1 MMTKK
6 YNKLRAV
13 VLVFTFLWT
22 SFSPLFG
29 EDGKW
34 VIAAQKFIYARGQ
47 TKNAVTSN
55 IEETIPINILEKISR
70 SLERNIMPNERFE
83 RENYKLRTERQ
94 SLYLQLSSEY
104 KKRDSLVLNN
114 YSDMR
119 MKSELKAEE
128 KKIKQIQEKLEKNI
142 AEQKEKYEK
151 AEAQMHLAAGEVD
164 DDDNVELNEAELV
177 KNLIKNIFEQSE
189 DLITEENIALYKDS
203 VESLFKT
210 TVKVKE
216 TDYTEPLFEK
226 EVVSS
231 GINGLIT
238 GQITSYGDFISVA
251 VDLYNYP
258 GAKKIGSVMEVGEIK
273 ELDLITSEIS
283 RQILPMIVNTLPVKF
298 VFSIEPEEAKEKLSI
313 YVDDVLQ
320 KMENDTVSL
329 DSGSHRIQFVSE
341 GYKSAGVTYFF
352 EGNKKY
358 NIEVKFEKPVIGHI
372 QLQLKNELPGNI
384 YANAE
389 PALKFDDR
397 NSQISINGNT
407 ILGEFITEDNETA
420 FFYIPKKQ
428 TFDGSAVTLNPK
440 PRDRTEYVNTRR
452 KWMYGAYTVF
462 MISLIP
468 TFYTFGN
475 FQINRD
481 LYSKHQIDFE
491 TAKRWQTAS
500 NISSTI
506 SICCGV
512 FWGIELIRYLVA
524 ANSVLPQNVKPG
536 IVSEQV
542 PVGIPPVETQQE
554 EAVEIENE
562 NQQKKNLK

>member
-6 YNKLRAV
+6 YKKLRAV
-13 VLVFTFLWT
+13 VLVFTFLWA

-358 NIEVKFEKPVIGHI
+358 NIEVKFERPVIGHI

-475 FQINRD
+475 FQINKD

-542 PVGIPPVETQQE
+542 PVGISPVETQQE

-562 NQQKKNLK
+562 NQQ

>member
-1 MMTKK
+1 MTKK

-13 VLVFTFLWT
+13 VLVFTFLWA
-22 SFSPLFG
+22 SFSPLFS
-29 EDGKW
+29 EDEKW

-151 AEAQMHLAAGEVD
+151 AEAQMHLAAGEAD
-164 DDDNVELNEAELV
+164 DDDSVELNEAELV

-358 NIEVKFEKPVIGHI
+358 NIEVKFERPVIGHI
-372 QLQLKNELPGNI
+372 QLQLKNELSGNI

-440 PRDRTEYVNTRR
+440 PRDRMEYVNTRR

-475 FQINRD
+475 FQINKD
-481 LYSKHQIDFE
+481 LYSKQQIDFE

-562 NQQKKNLK
+562 NQQ

>member
-1 MMTKK
+1 MAREMMTKK

-119 MKSELKAEE
+119 MKSELKAAE

-358 NIEVKFEKPVIGHI
+358 NIEVKFERPVIGHI

-462 MISLIP
+462 IISLIP

-475 FQINRD
+475 FQINKD

-562 NQQKKNLK
+562 NQQ

>member
-1 MMTKK
+1 MTKK
-6 YNKLRAV
+6 YKKLRAV
-13 VLVFTFLWT
+13 VLVFTFLWA

-119 MKSELKAEE
+119 MKSELKAAE

-358 NIEVKFEKPVIGHI
+358 NIEVKFERPVIGHI

-475 FQINRD
+475 FQINKD

-562 NQQKKNLK
+562 NQQ

>member
-13 VLVFTFLWT
+13 VLVFTFLWA

-29 EDGKW
+29 EDEKW

-151 AEAQMHLAAGEVD
+151 AEAQMHLAAGEAD

-358 NIEVKFEKPVIGHI
+358 NIEVKFERPVIGHI
-372 QLQLKNELPGNI
+372 QLQLKNELSGNI

-440 PRDRTEYVNTRR
+440 PRDRMEYVNTRR

-475 FQINRD
+475 FQINKD
-481 LYSKHQIDFE
+481 LYSKQQIDFE

-562 NQQKKNLK
+562 NQQ

>member
-6 YNKLRAV
+6 YKKLRAV
-13 VLVFTFLWT
+13 VLVFTFLWA

-29 EDGKW
+29 EDEKW

-358 NIEVKFEKPVIGHI
+358 NIEVKFERPVIGHI
-372 QLQLKNELPGNI
+372 QLQLKNELSGNI

-440 PRDRTEYVNTRR
+440 PRDRMEYVNTRR

-475 FQINRD
+475 FQINKD
-481 LYSKHQIDFE
+481 LYSKQQIDFE

-562 NQQKKNLK
+562 NQQ

>member
-1 MMTKK
+1 MTKK
-6 YNKLRAV
+6 YKKLRAV
-13 VLVFTFLWT
+13 VLVFTFLWA

-358 NIEVKFEKPVIGHI
+358 NIEVKFERPVIGHI

-475 FQINRD
+475 FQINKD

-542 PVGIPPVETQQE
+542 PVGISPVETQQE

-562 NQQKKNLK
+562 NQQ

>member
-1 MMTKK
+1 MAREMMTKK

-151 AEAQMHLAAGEVD
+151 AEAQMHMAAGEVD

-475 FQINRD
+475 FQINKD

-562 NQQKKNLK
+562 NQQ

>member
-1 MMTKK
+1 MTKK
-6 YNKLRAV
+6 YKKLRAV
-13 VLVFTFLWT
+13 VLVFTFLWA

-358 NIEVKFEKPVIGHI
+358 NIEVKFERPVIGHI

-475 FQINRD
+475 FQINKD
-481 LYSKHQIDFE
+481 LYSKQQIDFE

-562 NQQKKNLK
+562 NQQ

>member
-1 MMTKK
+1 MTKK
-6 YNKLRAV
+6 YKKLRAV
-13 VLVFTFLWT
+13 VLVFTFLWI

-358 NIEVKFEKPVIGHI
+358 NIEVKFERPVIGHI

-475 FQINRD
+475 FQINKD

-562 NQQKKNLK
+562 NQQ

>member
-1 MMTKK
+1 MAREMMTKK
-6 YNKLRAV
+6 YKKLRAV
-13 VLVFTFLWT
+13 VLVFTFLWA
-22 SFSPLFG
+22 SFSPLFS
-29 EDGKW
+29 EDEKW

-119 MKSELKAEE
+119 MKSELKAAE

-358 NIEVKFEKPVIGHI
+358 NIEVKFERPVIGHI

-475 FQINRD
+475 FQINKD
-481 LYSKHQIDFE
+481 LYSKQQIDFE

-562 NQQKKNLK
+562 NQQ

>member
-1 MMTKK
+1 MAREMMTKK
-6 YNKLRAV
+6 YKKLRAV
-13 VLVFTFLWT
+13 VLVFTFLWV

-119 MKSELKAEE
+119 MKSELKAAE

-475 FQINRD
+475 FQINKD

-562 NQQKKNLK
+562 NQQ

>member
-1 MMTKK
+1 MTKK

-475 FQINRD
+475 FQINKD

-562 NQQKKNLK
+562 NQQ

>member
-1 MMTKK
+1 MTKK
-6 YNKLRAV
+6 YKKLRAV

-358 NIEVKFEKPVIGHI
+358 NIEVKFAKPVIGHI

-475 FQINRD
+475 FQINKD

-562 NQQKKNLK
+562 NQQ

>member
-1 MMTKK
+1 MTKK

-13 VLVFTFLWT
+13 VLVFTFLWA

-358 NIEVKFEKPVIGHI
+358 NIEVKFERPVIGHI

-562 NQQKKNLK
+562 NQQ

>member
-1 MMTKK
+1 MAREMMTKK
-6 YNKLRAV
+6 YKKLRAV
-13 VLVFTFLWT
+13 VLVFTFLWA

-47 TKNAVTSN
+47 KKNAVTSN

-358 NIEVKFEKPVIGHI
+358 NIEVKFERPVIGHI

-475 FQINRD
+475 FQINKD

-562 NQQKKNLK
+562 NQQ

>member
-6 YNKLRAV
+6 YKKLRAV
-13 VLVFTFLWT
+13 VLVFTFLWI

-358 NIEVKFEKPVIGHI
+358 NIEVKFERPVIGHI

-475 FQINRD
+475 FQINKD

-562 NQQKKNLK
+562 NQQ

>member
-1 MMTKK
+1 MTKK
-6 YNKLRAV
+6 YKKLRAV

-298 VFSIEPEEAKEKLSI
+298 VFSIEPEAAKEKLSI

-358 NIEVKFEKPVIGHI
+358 NIEVKFERPVIGHI

-475 FQINRD
+475 FQINKD

-524 ANSVLPQNVKPG
+524 VNSVLPQNVKPG

-562 NQQKKNLK
+562 NQQ

>member
-1 MMTKK
+1 MAREMMTKK
-6 YNKLRAV
+6 YKKLRAV

-22 SFSPLFG
+22 SFLPLFG

-298 VFSIEPEEAKEKLSI
+298 VFSIEPEAAKEKLSI

-358 NIEVKFEKPVIGHI
+358 NIEVKFERPVIGHI

-475 FQINRD
+475 FQINKD

-562 NQQKKNLK
+562 NQQ

>member
-6 YNKLRAV
+6 YKKLRAV

-119 MKSELKAEE
+119 MKSELKAAE

-151 AEAQMHLAAGEVD
+151 AEAQMHLAAGEFD

-475 FQINRD
+475 FQINKD

-562 NQQKKNLK
+562 NQQ

>member
-1 MMTKK
+1 MTKK
-6 YNKLRAV
+6 YKKLRAV

-22 SFSPLFG
+22 SFLPLFG

-358 NIEVKFEKPVIGHI
+358 NIEVKFERPVIGHI

-562 NQQKKNLK
+562 NQQ

>member
-1 MMTKK
+1 MTKK
-6 YNKLRAV
+6 YKKLRAV
-13 VLVFTFLWT
+13 VLVFTFLWA

-358 NIEVKFEKPVIGHI
+358 NIEVKFERPVIGHI

-428 TFDGSAVTLNPK
+428 TFDGSAVTLNPR

-475 FQINRD
+475 FQINKD

-562 NQQKKNLK
+562 NQQ

>member
-1 MMTKK
+1 MAREMMTKK

-119 MKSELKAEE
+119 MKSELKAAE

-358 NIEVKFEKPVIGHI
+358 NIEVKFERPVIGHI
-372 QLQLKNELPGNI
+372 QLQLKNELTGNI

-475 FQINRD
+475 FQINKD

-562 NQQKKNLK
+562 NQQ

>member
-6 YNKLRAV
+6 YKKLRAV
-13 VLVFTFLWT
+13 VLVFTFLWA

-29 EDGKW
+29 EDEKW

-231 GINGLIT
+231 GINGLIA

-358 NIEVKFEKPVIGHI
+358 NIEVKFERPVIGHI
-372 QLQLKNELPGNI
+372 QLQLKNELSGNI

-440 PRDRTEYVNTRR
+440 PRDRMEYVNTRR

-475 FQINRD
+475 FQINKD
-481 LYSKHQIDFE
+481 LYSKQQIDFE

-562 NQQKKNLK
+562 NQQ

>member
-1 MMTKK
+1 MTKK
-6 YNKLRAV
+6 YKKLRAV
-13 VLVFTFLWT
+13 VLVFTFLWG

-216 TDYTEPLFEK
+216 TDYTESLFEK

-358 NIEVKFEKPVIGHI
+358 NIEVKFERPVIGHI

-475 FQINRD
+475 FQINKD

-562 NQQKKNLK
+562 NQQ

>member
-1 MMTKK
+1 MAREMMTKK
-6 YNKLRAV
+6 YKKLRAV
-13 VLVFTFLWT
+13 VLVFTFLWA

-358 NIEVKFEKPVIGHI
+358 NIEVKFERPVIGHI

-428 TFDGSAVTLNPK
+428 TFDGSAVTLNPR

-475 FQINRD
+475 FQINKD

-562 NQQKKNLK
+562 NQQ

>member
-1 MMTKK
+1 MAREMMTKK
-6 YNKLRAV
+6 YKKLRAV

-475 FQINRD
+475 FQINKD

-562 NQQKKNLK
+562 NQQ

>member
-6 YNKLRAV
+6 YKKLRAV

-358 NIEVKFEKPVIGHI
+358 NIEVKFERPVIGHI

-475 FQINRD
+475 FQINKD

-554 EAVEIENE
+554 EAVENENE
-562 NQQKKNLK
+562 NQQ

>member
-1 MMTKK
+1 MAREMMTKK
-6 YNKLRAV
+6 YKKLRAV
-13 VLVFTFLWT
+13 VLVFTFLWA

-358 NIEVKFEKPVIGHI
+358 NIEVKFERPVIGHI

-475 FQINRD
+475 FQINKD

-542 PVGIPPVETQQE
+542 PVGISPVETQQE

-562 NQQKKNLK
+562 NQQ

>member
-1 MMTKK
+1 MTKK
-6 YNKLRAV
+6 YKKLRAV
-13 VLVFTFLWT
+13 VLVFIFLWA

-358 NIEVKFEKPVIGHI
+358 NIEVKFERPVIGHI

-475 FQINRD
+475 FQINKD

-562 NQQKKNLK
+562 NQQ

>member
-1 MMTKK
+1 MTKK
-6 YNKLRAV
+6 YKKLRAV

-22 SFSPLFG
+22 SFLPLFG

-119 MKSELKAEE
+119 MKSELKAAE

-358 NIEVKFEKPVIGHI
+358 NIEVKFERPVIGHI

-475 FQINRD
+475 FQINKD

-542 PVGIPPVETQQE
+542 TVGIPPVETQQE

-562 NQQKKNLK
+562 NQQ

>member
-1 MMTKK
+1 MAREMMTKK
-6 YNKLRAV
+6 YKKLRAV

-22 SFSPLFG
+22 SFLPLFG

-83 RENYKLRTERQ
+83 RENYKLCTERQ

-358 NIEVKFEKPVIGHI
+358 NIEVKFERPVIGHI

-475 FQINRD
+475 FQINKD

-562 NQQKKNLK
+562 NQQ

>member
-6 YNKLRAV
+6 YKKLRAV

-358 NIEVKFEKPVIGHI
+358 NIEVKFERPVIGHI

-554 EAVEIENE
+554 EAVENENE
-562 NQQKKNLK
+562 NQQ

>member
-1 MMTKK
+1 MTKK

-358 NIEVKFEKPVIGHI
+358 NIEVKFERPVIGHI

-475 FQINRD
+475 FQINKD

-542 PVGIPPVETQQE
+542 LVGIPPVETQQE

-562 NQQKKNLK
+562 NQQ

>member
-1 MMTKK
+1 MTKK
-6 YNKLRAV
+6 YKKLRAV

-216 TDYTEPLFEK
+216 TDYTESLFEK

-358 NIEVKFEKPVIGHI
+358 NIEVKFERPVIGHI

-475 FQINRD
+475 FQINKD

-562 NQQKKNLK
+562 NQQ

>member
-1 MMTKK
+1 MTKK
-6 YNKLRAV
+6 YKKLRAV
-13 VLVFTFLWT
+13 VLVFTFLWG

-231 GINGLIT
+231 RINGLIT

-358 NIEVKFEKPVIGHI
+358 NIEVKFERPVIGHI

-475 FQINRD
+475 FQINKD

-562 NQQKKNLK
+562 NQQ

>member
-1 MMTKK
+1 MTKK
-6 YNKLRAV
+6 YKKLRAV
-13 VLVFTFLWT
+13 VLVFTFLWA

-119 MKSELKAEE
+119 MKSELKAAE

-298 VFSIEPEEAKEKLSI
+298 VFSIEPEAAKEKLSI

-358 NIEVKFEKPVIGHI
+358 NIEVKFERPVIGHI

-475 FQINRD
+475 FQINKD

-562 NQQKKNLK
+562 NQQ

>member
-1 MMTKK
+1 MTKK
-6 YNKLRAV
+6 YKKLRAV
-13 VLVFTFLWT
+13 VLVFTFLWG

-358 NIEVKFEKPVIGHI
+358 NIEVKFERPVIGHI

-475 FQINRD
+475 FQINKD

-554 EAVEIENE
+554 EVVEIENE
-562 NQQKKNLK
+562 NQQ

>member
-1 MMTKK
+1 MTKK
-6 YNKLRAV
+6 YKKLRAV
-13 VLVFTFLWT
+13 VLVFTFLWA

-151 AEAQMHLAAGEVD
+151 AEVQMHLAAGEVD

-210 TVKVKE
+210 TGKVKE
-216 TDYTEPLFEK
+216 TDYTESLFEK

-358 NIEVKFEKPVIGHI
+358 NIEVKFERPVIGHI

-475 FQINRD
+475 FQINKD

-524 ANSVLPQNVKPG
+524 VNSVLPQNVKPG

-562 NQQKKNLK
+562 NQQ

>member
-1 MMTKK
+1 MTKK
-6 YNKLRAV
+6 YKKLRAV

-22 SFSPLFG
+22 SFLPLFG

-164 DDDNVELNEAELV
+164 DDDNVEINEAELV
-177 KNLIKNIFEQSE
+177 TNLIKNIFEQSE

-358 NIEVKFEKPVIGHI
+358 NIEVKFERPVIGHI

-562 NQQKKNLK
+562 NQQ